1 MSAGRAFLS
10 IFFALLPLAPG
21 VAAAQ
26 ATAQPTPA
34 PPGPVPV
41 IKDVVVQGNR
51 RVQEA
56 VILGRV
62 SAKVGAPFQP
72 SRLAEDVRAI
82 FALGFFDDVQLKVE
96 DFEGGVKVTFAVV
109 ERPFVRDI
117 VFSGNKKLDTP
128 TLTEKID
135 LKLGSVYNPVEVNR
149 AAEKIKEVYEQE
161 GYFEVVV
168 TPETEKL
175 PDGDV
180 TVVVKIAEGRKITIE
195 RVVIEGAHG
204 VPAKEI
210 KAVMA
215 TQERDYYVLPGTV
228 QRQKLD
234 EDVERIVALYNDY
247 GYIQARVESSDVQI
261 DRANAKAVIRVVVV
275 EGPQFK
281 VGGVDVTGTAVLP
294 VEEIKRRIKLAP
306 GDVFSRSKLR
316 DSTKAITDVYSAIG
330 RASAD
335 AIPEIVQDNAN
346 RKVNITFDITEG
358 PEVFVD
364 RINITGNTR
373 SQEKILRRE
382 VPMAEGDLFTSQK
395 LARARQR
402 LVNLNYFETV
412 NATTAPG
419 ATKDRIIVN
428 IDVVEKPTG
437 LFSIGGGYSSQDSFI
452 GTVDLSQRNFLGRGW
467 EVFIRLRGGASTQ
480 QGQIGFTEPWLFDRP
495 LSAGFDLFN
504 NRRVFDDYTVNSL
517 GGDIRFGF
525 PIGEYSRA
533 NLIYRASQDRISDVS
548 AAAGSQL
555 LLEEGTHY
563 TSLVGASLSR
573 DSRDSVFEPTRG
585 GNSSIGA
592 DFAGIGFGDQW
603 FRVSASTS
611 YFHPTPWLDHV
622 IGVRVSGAYALGW
635 GNDSVPLFERFF
647 LGGANSI
654 RSFKAQQISPQD
666 STGARIGGNI
676 QLLGNIEY
684 TVPLY
689 FGIRVA
695 AFYDV
700 GNVWGPDTSDGTKFD
715 ITDLKQAIGLGV
727 RWVSPFGPIR
737 VDYGVNPN
745 PKKGEDFGA
754 FSFSVGSAF

>member
-1 MSAGRAFLS
+1 M
-10 IFFALLPLAPG
+10 
-21 VAAAQ
+21 
-26 ATAQPTPA
+26 
-34 PPGPVPV
+34 
-41 IKDVVVQGNR
+41 
-51 RVQEA
+51 
-56 VILGRV
+56 
-62 SAKVGAPFQP
+62 
-72 SRLAEDVRAI
+72 
-82 FALGFFDDVQLKVE
+82 
-96 DFEGGVKVTFAVV
+96 
-109 ERPFVRDI
+109 
-117 VFSGNKKLDTP
+117 
-128 TLTEKID
+128 TEKID

-149 AAEKIKEVYEQE
+149 AAEKLKEAYEQE

-180 TVVVKIAEGRKITIE
+180 TVLFKIAEGRKITID

-210 KAVMA
+210 KAAMA

-316 DSTKAITDVYSAIG
+316 DSTKAITDLYSAIG

-346 RKVNITFDITEG
+346 RKVNITFDISEG

-364 RINITGNTR
+364 RINITGNSR

-419 ATKDRIIVN
+419 PAKDKIIVN

-437 LFSIGGGYSSQDSFI
+437 LFSVGGGYSSQDSFS
-452 GTVDLSQRNFLGRGW
+452 GTIDLSQRNFSACLGGVPPAAVARR
-467 EVFIRLRGGASTQ
+467 EARADRFTTIALRPA
-480 QGQIGFTEPWLFDRP
+480 
-495 LSAGFDLFN
+495 LSAGSISSIPACFHGLH
-504 NRRVFDDYTVNSL
+504 VNSL
-517 GGDIRFGF
+517 GGDIRFGTHRR
-525 PIGEYSRA
+525 YSRSEW
-533 NLIYRASQDRISDVS
+533 IYRASQDRISDVS
-548 AAAGSQL
+548 ASAGSEL
-555 LLEEGTHY
+555 LAEEVPTTRRSWASPWAEIPATACSSRPAGATRASGW
-563 TSLVGASLSR
+563 TSRASGSAT
-573 DSRDSVFEPTRG
+573 S
-585 GNSSIGA
+585 
-592 DFAGIGFGDQW
+592 GFGCPGPRRT
-603 FRVSASTS
+603 FNRRR
-611 YFHPTPWLDHV
+611 
-622 IGVRVSGAYALGW
+622 G
-635 GNDSVPLFERFF
+635 
-647 LGGANSI
+647 SI
-654 RSFKAQQISPQD
+654 
-666 STGARIGGNI
+666 T
-676 QLLGNIEY
+676 
-684 TVPLY
+684 
-689 FGIRVA
+689 
-695 AFYDV
+695 
-700 GNVWGPDTSDGTKFD
+700 
-715 ITDLKQAIGLGV
+715 
-727 RWVSPFGPIR
+727 
-737 VDYGVNPN
+737 
-745 PKKGEDFGA
+745 
-754 FSFSVGSAF
+754 

>member
-10 IFFALLPLAPG
+10 IFFALLPLTAG

-26 ATAQPTPA
+26 APPTPA
-34 PPGPVPV
+34 PPGPAPV

-62 SAKVGAPFQP
+62 SAKAGAPFQP

-96 DFEGGVKVTFAVV
+96 DFEGGVKVTFVVV

-117 VFSGNKKLDTP
+117 VFSGNKKLDTA

-149 AAEKIKEVYEQE
+149 AAEKLKEAYEQE

-180 TVVVKIAEGRKITIE
+180 TVVFKIAEGRKITID

-210 KAVMA
+210 KAAMA

-247 GYIQARVESSDVQI
+247 GYIQARVESSGVQI
-261 DRANAKAVIRVVVV
+261 DRANAQAVIRVVVV

-316 DSTKAITDVYSAIG
+316 DSTKAITDLYSAIG

-335 AIPEIVQDNAN
+335 AIPEIVQDNPN
-346 RKVNITFDITEG
+346 RKVNITFDISEG

-364 RINITGNTR
+364 RINITGNSR

-419 ATKDRIIVN
+419 PTKDKIIVN

-437 LFSIGGGYSSQDSFI
+437 LFSVGGGYSSQDSFI

-467 EVFIRLRGGASTQ
+467 EVFIRLRGGAQTQ

-504 NRRVFDDYTVNSL
+504 NRRIFHGLHRELARRRHPLRPPDSGSTRAINL
-517 GGDIRFGF
+517 HL
-525 PIGEYSRA
+525 PGEPGP
-533 NLIYRASQDRISDVS
+533 ISDVPANAS
-548 AAAGSQL
+548 SEPCSIRRAS
-555 LLEEGTHY
+555 TY
-563 TSLVGASLSR
+563 TSLDRRLPQPRYPRQRVRADPRKQLELRGRLRGHWLRRRSGSGCLRPRRTS
-573 DSRDSVFEPTRG
+573 TRRRG
-585 GNSSIGA
+585 SI
-592 DFAGIGFGDQW
+592 
-603 FRVSASTS
+603 T
-611 YFHPTPWLDHV
+611 
-622 IGVRVSGAYALGW
+622 
-635 GNDSVPLFERFF
+635 
-647 LGGANSI
+647 
-654 RSFKAQQISPQD
+654 
-666 STGARIGGNI
+666 
-676 QLLGNIEY
+676 
-684 TVPLY
+684 
-689 FGIRVA
+689 
-695 AFYDV
+695 
-700 GNVWGPDTSDGTKFD
+700 
-715 ITDLKQAIGLGV
+715 
-727 RWVSPFGPIR
+727 
-737 VDYGVNPN
+737 
-745 PKKGEDFGA
+745 
-754 FSFSVGSAF
+754 